1 MAHVKVYFPEKAW
14 VHAHRLPALI
24 VLCCCNGISQIKWL
38 MQNRNV
44 FLTVL
49 EAGKSKTEGFLVV
62 PSQRIC
68 KLTEKVSSSYVS
80 LLETSHD
87 SNSPALLNT
96 SNTQHIDFRG
106 HYTIAISV

>member
-1 MAHVKVYFPEKAW
+1 MAHVKAYFPEKAW
-14 VHAHRLPALI
+14 VRAHRLPALI

-80 LLETSHD
+80 LLTTSHD
-87 SNSPALLNT
+87 SNSPVLLNT